1 MVFLLNQAN
10 IADVADSAS
19 TSIRRTR
26 PCSMKIDKFSRAW
39 LSMAGSL
46 SAARIKRSPRDWS
59 SASVVIPVPQPIS
72 KTLKEPGCFTH
83 IRRKP
88 RDEAAD
94 TLAHRRRRR
103 TDQIKHLVFGAD
115 GAGKQAFRLAG

>member
-10 IADVADSAS
+10 IADVADSLDQTNA
-19 TSIRRTR
+19 
-26 PCSMKIDKFSRAW
+26 PLLDEDDKFSRAW

-115 GAGKQAFRLAG
+115 RAGKQAFRLAG